1 MWDSRASYGSGTSR
15 PKPVV
20 GAGLVGAGLVSTRQR
35 RRHGTG
41 SHGRGCSDLWKMA
54 RRRVVALDLLQL
66 RVDRTADLL
75 VSPDGAECPEAT
87 ADLGGR
93 HVDRIPGRRDRD
105 LLPGPDGVDDG
116 DRPHQAVRIGMER
129 PAEQHLAGTGLH
141 DAPPVHDRHSGTE
154 KSDHRKVVG
163 DEEVGEIV
171 LPLELAQEI
180 QNLRLDR
187 DVEGRDRFVEHDEG
201 GFGRERARHR
211 DALALPTGH
220 LGGTATEELGAEP
233 DELEQ
238 LDHTRP
244 PGAPIPHPVH
254 DERGGHDRADGAS
267 AVERARRI
275 LEHGGQRLPDRPH
288 LVASKPCQGTTLEL
302 DRAAVDLRQAEDGM
316 GDGRLARAGLAD
328 EAERLTAADD
338 ERHPVDRADDG
349 AVPGAVVLLDPC
361 HLEERARA
369 HRGGTSVGRASVGR
383 CLSAA
388 KWHAAMRSPTITSAG
403 TSIRQRD
410 WRERQRGLNTQP
422 GGSAVGAG
430 G

>member
-1 MWDSRASYGSGTSR
+1 MKRPPRADARVVDPPRERRRLLGQRGRIQVRRPFGDVPANDGAAAPGGGFGLRSELLVDLDADDEPAVCEQAVEAGSADPLPRSGDDNASIHR
-15 PKPVV
+15 GSSSGGVGQPGILRIGNEPAEARLV

-66 RVDRTADLL
+66 RVDRAADLL
-75 VSPDGAECPEAT
+75 VSPDGAECPEAA

-116 DRPHQAVRIGMER
+116 DRPHQAVRVGMER

-141 DAPPVHDRHSGTE
+141 NAPPVHDRHSGAE

-187 DVEGRDRFVEHDEG
+187 DVEGRDRFVEHDEA

-220 LGGTATEELGAEP
+220 LGGTATRG
-233 DELEQ
+233 
-238 LDHTRP
+238 TR
-244 PGAPIPHPVH
+244 
-254 DERGGHDRADGAS
+254 S
-267 AVERARRI
+267 RARRA
-275 LEHGGQRLPDRPH
+275 RAARPH
-288 LVASKPCQGTTLEL
+288 APAGRSYPRS
-302 DRAAVDLRQAEDGM
+302 RAR
-316 GDGRLARAGLAD
+316 RAG
-328 EAERLTAADD
+328 R
-338 ERHPVDRADDG
+338 RRSRRRCV
-349 AVPGAVVLLDPC
+349 
-361 HLEERARA
+361 
-369 HRGGTSVGRASVGR
+369 GG
-383 CLSAA
+383 
-388 KWHAAMRSPTITSAG
+388 
-403 TSIRQRD
+403 
-410 WRERQRGLNTQP
+410 
-422 GGSAVGAG
+422 
-430 G
+430 